1 MYLIGDLRDVK
12 LARGIEPALISHPVV
27 SAF

>member
-1 MYLIGDLRDVK
+1 MYLLGDLGDVE
-12 LARGIEPALISHPVV
+12 LARGIEPALISHPAV